1 MTDPADPAE
10 SGEPAA
16 GNGADTTP
24 MTVPDDA
31 AHLLVVDD
39 DNRIRNLLSRYLTGN
54 GYRVTTANSAEDA
67 DRKLIGMAFDLIV
80 LDVMMPGQ
88 SGLSFASQLRQ
99 TSEVP
104 ILMLTARAET
114 DHRIEGLE
122 AGVDDYLGKPFEPRE
137 LLLRV
142 SAILRRRQPDDDE
155 LGLLSF
161 GPFTFDP
168 DRGELKRHG
177 EIVRLTDREREFL
190 TVFAAN
196 PNETVPRHELA
207 GEDGSERAVDVQIN
221 RLRRKLE
228 IDPANPM
235 LLQTVRGLG
244 YRLNVT

>member
-1 MTDPADPAE
+1 MERLMSTE
-10 SGEPAA
+10 SQSQTATNGSAA
-16 GNGADTTP
+16 P
-24 MTVPDDA
+24 SVPDDA

-39 DNRIRNLLSRYLTGN
+39 DNRIRTLLHRFLSTN
-54 GYRVTTANSAEDA
+54 GYRVTMADSAEA
-67 DRKLIGMAFDLIV
+67 ASRQLNGMAFDLII

-88 SGLSFASQLRQ
+88 SGLSFAAQLRE

-142 SAILRRRQPDDDE
+142 SAILRRRQPDDDDR
-155 LGLLSF
+155 GLLSF

-190 TVFAAN
+190 TIFSTN
-196 PNETVPRHELA
+196 PNDTVPRHELA

-228 IDPANPM
+228 VDPANPM